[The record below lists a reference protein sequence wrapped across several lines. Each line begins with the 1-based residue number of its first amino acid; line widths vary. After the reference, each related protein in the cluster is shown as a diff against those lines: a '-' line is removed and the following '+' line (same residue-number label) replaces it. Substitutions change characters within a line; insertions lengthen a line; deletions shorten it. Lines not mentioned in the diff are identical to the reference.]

1 VNQQRGFEALA
12 QAEQLLTEAEQDP
25 AAARAAAQA
34 ALRSLLFEWGE
45 TPRADSVVGL
55 LEQVAEVDRSLN
67 DFRAEATVLDRFNPA
82 PDAGE
87 RAKVFVD
94 AARARLANI

>member
-1 VNQQRGFEALA
+1 VNQQQGFEALS
-12 QAEQLLTEAEQDP
+12 QAERLLAEAEQNP

-45 TPRADSVVGL
+45 TPRAESVVGL
-55 LEQVAEVDRSLN
+55 VDQAAEVDESLKEL
-67 DFRAEATVLDRFNPA
+67 RAEAMVLDRFNPG

-87 RAKVFVD
+87 RAKIFVD
-94 AARARLANI
+94 AARARLVNI